1 MHKYAH
7 FPVTVS
13 CTCSSTPPPPLCVTN
28 LPVLCTGS
36 RYQALDTHLLS
47 MHVDTHLLS
56 CMYLAD
62 GVLNPKFAVLCVGV
76 LVCPDEHPCPIVPP
90 VMSFLLSSPLLLL
103 VSCVCAGSERRA
115 PRWGICMR
123 LCPPSGEARVRRV
136 SRVLCCVM
144 LCCVVVWCR
153 VPAVL
158 LC

>member
-13 CTCSSTPPPPLCVTN
+13 CTCSSTPRPPLCVTN
-28 LPVLCTGS
+28 LPVLCSGVVI
-36 RYQALDTHLLS
+36 RR
-47 MHVDTHLLS
+47 S

-62 GVLNPKFAVLCVGV
+62 GVLYPKFAVLCVGV

-90 VMSFLLSSPLLLL
+90 VMSFLLSSP
-103 VSCVCAGSERRA
+103 SPRFVCAGSERKA

-123 LCPPSGEARVRRV
+123 LCLPSGEARVSRV
-136 SRVLCCVM
+136 SRVLCCVV

-153 VPAVL
+153 FVVVPAVL